1 MMYFNIAKFMKN
13 NILNSGL
20 CLALG
25 MAASFSLSSCEDWTE
40 VESLDIHTPSLEEQN
55 PQLYEDYLKDLNAFK
70 ASDHHVLFVSFSNV
84 ANPVKQGER
93 LTALPDSVDYI
104 SLNNPSEI
112 GAGLLEEM
120 NEVRR
125 KGTKIGY
132 TFSYAQF
139 EAEWDLMLEANPEL
153 TETERQ
159 EYFTKRTEEMLSLV
173 DKYNYD
179 GVIVDYVGRSLVSL
193 KDEPLRTYIAR
204 QKGFFD
210 IISTWKSRH
219 TDKFLVFYGNAQ
231 YIAPDNM
238 GFLMNCSHI
247 IVRTELSTGEGD
259 LDVKIQLAEEAGKEV
274 MHQYEGANL
283 VPLDNMIVCVQM
295 PKADDKNKTIG
306 YWGTVESGNKVSAAV
321 GAASWLW
328 KPVTTYT
335 RRGLLIMN
343 VESDYYSTNYSFL
356 KNVINIMN
364 PNK

>member
-1 MMYFNIAKFMKN
+1 M
-13 NILNSGL
+13 
-20 CLALG
+20 
-25 MAASFSLSSCEDWTE
+25 
-40 VESLDIHTPSLEEQN
+40 V
-55 PQLYEDYLKDLNAFK
+55 
-70 ASDHHVLFVSFSNV
+70 
-84 ANPVKQGER
+84 
-93 LTALPDSVDYI
+93 
-104 SLNNPSEI
+104 
-112 GAGLLEEM
+112 
-120 NEVRR
+120 
-125 KGTKIGY
+125 
-132 TFSYAQF
+132 
-139 EAEWDLMLEANPEL
+139 
-153 TETERQ
+153 
-159 EYFTKRTEEMLSLV
+159 SLV

-274 MHQYEGANL
+274 MHQYEGANP

>member
-1 MMYFNIAKFMKN
+1 M
-13 NILNSGL
+13 NSGL

-219 TDKFLVFYGNAQ
+219 TDKFLVFMAMRNTLLR
-231 YIAPDNM
+231 I
-238 GFLMNCSHI
+238 
-247 IVRTELSTGEGD
+247 T
-259 LDVKIQLAEEAGKEV
+259 
-274 MHQYEGANL
+274 
-283 VPLDNMIVCVQM
+283 
-295 PKADDKNKTIG
+295 
-306 YWGTVESGNKVSAAV
+306 W
-321 GAASWLW
+321 AS
-328 KPVTTYT
+328 
-335 RRGLLIMN
+335 
-343 VESDYYSTNYSFL
+343 
-356 KNVINIMN
+356 
-364 PNK
+364 

>member
-1 MMYFNIAKFMKN
+1 M
-13 NILNSGL
+13 NSGL

-219 TDKFLVFYGNAQ
+219 TDKFLVFVAMRNTLLR
-231 YIAPDNM
+231 I
-238 GFLMNCSHI
+238 
-247 IVRTELSTGEGD
+247 T
-259 LDVKIQLAEEAGKEV
+259 
-274 MHQYEGANL
+274 
-283 VPLDNMIVCVQM
+283 
-295 PKADDKNKTIG
+295 
-306 YWGTVESGNKVSAAV
+306 W
-321 GAASWLW
+321 AS
-328 KPVTTYT
+328 
-335 RRGLLIMN
+335 
-343 VESDYYSTNYSFL
+343 
-356 KNVINIMN
+356 
-364 PNK
+364 

>member
-25 MAASFSLSSCEDWTE
+25 MAASFSLSSCEDWTDM
-40 VESLDIHTPSLEEQN
+40 ESLEIHNPSFEEQN
-55 PQLYEDYLKDLNAFK
+55 PQLYADYLKDLNSFK
-70 ASDHHVLFVSFSNV
+70 ASDHHVLFISFSNV
-84 ANPVKQGER
+84 TNPVKQGER

-219 TDKFLVFYGNAQ
+219 TDKFLVFYGNA
-231 YIAPDNM
+231 
-238 GFLMNCSHI
+238 
-247 IVRTELSTGEGD
+247 
-259 LDVKIQLAEEAGKEV
+259 
-274 MHQYEGANL
+274 
-283 VPLDNMIVCVQM
+283 
-295 PKADDKNKTIG
+295 
-306 YWGTVESGNKVSAAV
+306 
-321 GAASWLW
+321 
-328 KPVTTYT
+328 
-335 RRGLLIMN
+335 
-343 VESDYYSTNYSFL
+343 
-356 KNVINIMN
+356 
-364 PNK
+364 

>member
-1 MMYFNIAKFMKN
+1 MMYFRFAKFMKN

-25 MAASFSLSSCEDWTE
+25 MAASFSLSSCEDWTDM
-40 VESLDIHTPSLEEQN
+40 ESLEIHNPSFEEQN
-55 PQLYEDYLKDLNAFK
+55 PQLYADYLKDLNSFK
-70 ASDHHVLFVSFSNV
+70 ASDHHVLFISFSNV
-84 ANPVKQGER
+84 TNPVKQGER

-274 MHQYEGANL
+274 MDQYEGANP

-295 PKADDKNKTIG
+295 PKTDDKNKTIG
-306 YWGTVESGNKVSAAV
+306 YWGTVESGNKVLAAV

-335 RRGLLIMN
+335 RRGLFIMN

-356 KNVINIMN
+356 KNVINTMN